1 VEGDLRLLL
10 TFTYHG
16 CPRIPFV
23 PAFLSVPAF
32 LLPHSFKALRVILNW
47 LTQQGGQL
55 LHYQWKKV
63 PTLEGQELSCTDS
76 RSVKK
81 LLAGIEEPR
90 AFAVF
95 RGDCKLLL
103 SHVPNDTVDITI
115 TSPPYCI
122 GKAYESESTTTEDFI
137 RAQKEVLPEIVRVT
151 KPGGSICW
159 QIGYHVTDAAVFPLD
174 YAIYDVLRG
183 YREIILRNRIIWA
196 FGHGLH
202 STTRFSG
209 RHETVL
215 WFTKGDSYKFRLDS
229 IRIPQKYPGKRH
241 YKGNQKGEFS
251 GNPLGKN
258 PGDVWEM
265 PNVNANHVEKTEHP
279 CQFPIALAQR
289 LIRALTPN
297 DGLVFDPFLG
307 VGSTGAAA
315 VIEKRRFLGAELNL
329 RYAGIS
335 IKRLEQAKS
344 GTIRYRP
351 PDKPIYT
358 PRPTDAVATRPE
370 HFKAEFT
377 NGVQESCEG
386 CFEKTGSKEN
396 L

>member
-1 VEGDLRLLL
+1 
-10 TFTYHG
+10 
-16 CPRIPFV
+16 
-23 PAFLSVPAF
+23 
-32 LLPHSFKALRVILNW
+32 LP
-47 LTQQGGQL
+47 
-55 LHYQWKKV
+55 
-63 PTLEGQELSCTDS
+63 LEKGAHLEVQELSGTQL
-76 RSVKK
+76 RSIKR
-81 LLAGIEEPR
+81 LLARVEKPR

-95 RGDCKLLL
+95 RGNCRSLLPHI
-103 SHVPNDTVDITI
+103 SNDSVDITI

-159 QIGYHVTDAAVFPLD
+159 QIGYHVTDGSVFPLD
-174 YAIYDVLRG
+174 YAIYDVLRD
-183 YREIILRNRIIWA
+183 YREITLRNRIIWT

-202 STTRFSG
+202 STARFSG

-215 WFTKGDSYKFRLDS
+215 WFTKGDSYKFHLDA

-241 YKGNQKGEFS
+241 YKGSKKGEFS

-265 PNVNANHVEKTEHP
+265 PNVKANHVEKTEHP

-289 LIRALTPN
+289 LIRALTP
-297 DGLVFDPFLG
+297 DGGLVFDPFLG

-315 VIEKRRFLGAELNL
+315 VIENRRFLGAELSPT
-329 RYAGIS
+329 YAEIS
-335 IKRLEQAKS
+335 VKRLEQAKT
-344 GTIRYRP
+344 GAIRYRTA
-351 PDKPIYT
+351 DKPIHV
-358 PRPTDAVATRPE
+358 PRPTDSVAKRPE

-377 NGVQESCEG
+377 NGV
-386 CFEKTGSKEN
+386 
-396 L
+396 